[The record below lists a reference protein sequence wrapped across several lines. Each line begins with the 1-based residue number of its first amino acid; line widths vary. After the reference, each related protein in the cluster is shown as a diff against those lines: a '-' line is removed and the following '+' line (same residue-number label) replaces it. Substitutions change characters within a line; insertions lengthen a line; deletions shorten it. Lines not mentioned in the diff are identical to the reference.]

1 MIALP
6 LIPKQTSYTLIIF
19 CFIWIFFCNVDD
31 DEKSEMKKNLSNM
44 TIPLSCEGNDKPQT

>member
-19 CFIWIFFCNVDD
+19 CFIWIFISLYNVDKD
-31 DEKSEMKKNLSNM
+31 DEKKSFKHDNSFVMQRKW
-44 TIPLSCEGNDKPQT
+44 